1 MTFIYQ
7 KKTSVTHRDRQ
18 SMKVMKAS
26 ALPEDDTMGES
37 HIVGGRLDGWD
48 VEVWQVGRSD
58 SDIPE
63 VDGSETLANKTT

>member
-1 MTFIYQ
+1 
-7 KKTSVTHRDRQ
+7 
-18 SMKVMKAS
+18 MKVMKAS
-26 ALPEDDTMGES
+26 ALPEDTHGGDKS
-37 HIVGGRLDGWD
+37 FGGRDGTRD